1 MSASTVKTVADLARY
16 QARVRPHA
24 LAMTCHERRTS
35 YGQLDLR
42 ASQIA
47 NGLLGS
53 GAQPGARIAYL
64 GKNSEVHFELL
75 LGAAK
80 ARCIMVPINW
90 RLAAP
95 EVEFILKDCQ
105 PDLIVIESDFAPLV
119 GSLVV
124 KRTLI
129 VDGPPDLEY
138 RIWRDR
144 QSGKDPALPN
154 DGRDGVVI
162 MYTSGT
168 TGLPKGVELSDHNLM
183 SHLSFLDSGTFG
195 PWSEEDIQLICLPLF
210 HIGGTDSGLWSLY
223 TGGMSLLL
231 TDANAASIIDAF
243 ARHRVSIAG
252 FVPTIMRAVLVDSGV
267 GRLDFSNLKLISYGG
282 SPISPELMERAR
294 ETFGCR
300 FQQLFG
306 MTETTGGVSIL
317 TDEDHRGDNTG
328 RLRSCGRAL
337 PRAEIRIVDA
347 DGREQSAG
355 VAGEIVVRGPTVTKG
370 YWQRPEETRGALRD
384 GWYHTGDVGTVDAD
398 GYLFIHD
405 RIKDMIV
412 SGGENVYPTEVEN
425 AIAQCEAVGDSAV
438 IGVPDARW
446 GEAVKAFVV
455 LRSGHAVSEVDLL
468 AFLHTR
474 IAGYKCP
481 KSIEFVASLPRNA
494 AGKIL
499 RRELRSRYWGVG
511 KSQVN

>member
-1 MSASTVKTVADLARY
+1 MNAIRTIADIARH
-16 QARVRPHA
+16 QARMRPQA
-24 LAMTCHERRTS
+24 LAMTCRERRTS
-35 YGQLDLR
+35 YGELDLR
-42 ASQIA
+42 SNQIA
-47 NGLLGS
+47 NGLLEA
-53 GAQPGARIAYL
+53 GAQSGSRVAYL
-64 GKNSEVHFELL
+64 GRNSEVHFELL
-75 LGAAK
+75 FGAAK
-80 ARCIMVPINW
+80 ARCTMVPLNW

-105 PDLIVIESDFAPLV
+105 PELIVIEPDFEPLV
-119 GSLVV
+119 RSLAIHPW
-124 KRTLI
+124 TLI
-129 VDGPPDLEY
+129 VDGAPELEY
-138 RIWRDR
+138 RSWRDR
-144 QSGKDPALPN
+144 LSGKDPALRN
-154 DGRDGVVI
+154 ESEDSVVI

-168 TGLPKGVELSDHNLM
+168 TGLPKGVELTDHNLM
-183 SHLSFLDSGTFG
+183 SHLSFIDCGAFG
-195 PWSEEDIQLICLPLF
+195 AWSEEDIQLICLPLF

-231 TDANAASIIDAF
+231 TDANTATIIDAF

-252 FVPTIMRAVLVDSGV
+252 FVPTIMRAVLADPAVDK
-267 GRLDFSNLKLISYGG
+267 LDFSQLKLISYGG
-282 SPISPELMERAR
+282 SPISPELMVRAR

-317 TDEDHRGDNTG
+317 TDEEHRGDNTS

-337 PRAEIRIVDA
+337 PRAEIRIVAA

-355 VAGEIVVRGPTVTKG
+355 VAGEILVRGPTVTKG
-370 YWQRPEETRGALRD
+370 YWQRLEETRTVLRD
-384 GWYHTGDVGTVDAD
+384 GWYHTGDVGTIDAD

-412 SGGENVYPTEVEN
+412 TGGENVYPTEVEN
-425 AIAQCEAVGDSAV
+425 AIAQCEAVAESAV
-438 IGVPDARW
+438 IGIPDARW

-455 LRSGHAVSEVDLL
+455 LRPGHTVSEADLL
-468 AFLHTR
+468 AFLRTR
-474 IAGYKCP
+474 IAGYKRP
-481 KSIEFVASLPRNA
+481 KSIEFVVSLPRNA

-499 RRELRSRYWGVG
+499 RRELRSRYWDPG

>member
-1 MSASTVKTVADLARY
+1 MNIRAIADLARH
-16 QARVRPHA
+16 QARARPHA
-24 LAMTCHERRTS
+24 LALTCHERRTS
-35 YGQLDLR
+35 YAQLDLR
-42 ASQIA
+42 ASQVA
-47 NGLLGS
+47 NGLLRAGT
-53 GAQPGARIAYL
+53 QRGARIAYL

-80 ARCIMVPINW
+80 ARCIMVPLNW

-105 PDLIVIESDFAPLV
+105 PDLIVIEPDFAPLV
-119 GSLVV
+119 RSLAI
-124 KRTLI
+124 KPWTLI

-138 RIWRDR
+138 RSWRDR
-144 QSGKDPALPN
+144 QSGSDPDLPT
-154 DGRDGVVI
+154 DAEDGVVI

-168 TGLPKGVELSDHNLM
+168 TGLPKGVELSDRNLM
-183 SHLSFLDSGTFG
+183 SHLSFLDSGAFG

-231 TDANAASIIDAF
+231 TDANTGSIIDAF

-252 FVPTIMRAVLVDSGV
+252 FVPTIMRAVLADPGV
-267 GRLDFSNLKLISYGG
+267 GALDFSRLKLISYGG
-282 SPISPELMERAR
+282 SPISPELMVRAR
-294 ETFGCR
+294 EIFGCR

-337 PRAEIRIVDA
+337 PRAEIRIVNA
-347 DGREQSAG
+347 EGRPQSAG
-355 VAGEIVVRGPTVTKG
+355 VAGEIAVRGPMVTKG
-370 YWQRPEETRGALRD
+370 YWRRPEETRGALRD
-384 GWYHTGDVGTVDAD
+384 GWYHSGDVGTLDGD

-425 AIAQCEAVGDSAV
+425 AMAQCEAVAESAV

-455 LRSGHAVSEVDLL
+455 LRPGHTLSEDDLV
-468 AFLHTR
+468 AFLRTR

-481 KSIEFVASLPRNA
+481 KSIEFVAGLPRNA

-499 RRELRSRYWGVG
+499 RRELRSCYWGAG
-511 KSQVN
+511 KTQVN